1 MVKAFICGCADAR
14 LSSEEL
20 AFFSGEQPWGLILFA
35 RNCQEPQQITD
46 LVAAFRQCVGR
57 ADAPVLIDQE
67 GGRVQRLR
75 APHWP
80 AYPSGAKI
88 AAAYEADRAAGL
100 LLARNI
106 ARLIADDLRALGITV
121 DCLPILDVPQA
132 DVHDVIGDRAYG
144 TSPEM
149 IAEIG
154 RAMAEGLIERG
165 VLPVIKHIPGHGR
178 AVVDSHHKLP
188 IVSASK
194 DDLRKTDFAPFV
206 ALADLPLAMTA
217 HIVYPA
223 YDADLPATQSPTV
236 ISEVIRG
243 EMGFDGLL
251 MTDDLSMKAL
261 AGDFADR
268 AERSLQAGCDMV
280 LHCNGDMDEMRK
292 VADGVPALAGAAQRR
307 AERGLACLAAP
318 KGYDR
323 AVALAGLDEVMA
335 KSA

>member
-1 MVKAFICGCADAR
+1 MIKAFICGCAGTS
-14 LSSEEL
+14 LSAEEE
-20 AFFSGEQPWGLILFA
+20 AFFSGERPWGLILFA
-35 RNCQEPQQITD
+35 RNCQEPQQIAD
-46 LVAAFRQCVGR
+46 LVSAFRQCVGR

-67 GGRVQRLR
+67 GGRVQRLKD
-75 APHWP
+75 PHWP
-80 AYPSGAKI
+80 AYPSGARI
-88 AAAYEADRAAGL
+88 AAAYEADAAAGL
-100 LLARNI
+100 VLARNI
-106 ARLIADDLRALGITV
+106 ARLIADDLSALGITV

-144 TSPEM
+144 TTPEM
-149 IAEIG
+149 ISQIG
-154 RAMAEGLIERG
+154 RAMAEGLMERG

-188 IVSASK
+188 VVSASRQELK
-194 DDLRKTDFAPFV
+194 EVDFAPFV
-206 ALADLPLAMTA
+206 ALADLPLGMTA

-223 YDADLPATQSPTV
+223 YDPDYCATQSPMV
-236 ISEVIRG
+236 ITEVIRG
-243 EMGFDGLL
+243 EIGFDGLL

-268 AERSLQAGCDMV
+268 ARLSLEAGCDVV
-280 LHCNGDMDEMRK
+280 LHCNGEMAEMRQ
-292 VADGVPALAGAAQRR
+292 VAGAVPALAGEAQRR
-307 AERGLACLAAP
+307 AERAMACLSAP